1 MATIDHL
8 RNKIYDLKELKLQLE
23 RWRLKSKKIAFTN
36 GCFDIL
42 HLGHVDYLAKASDL
56 ADVLI
61 IGLNTD
67 ASTRR
72 LKGPHRPINDE
83 QQRAMLLAAM
93 TFVDGVVLFD
103 EETPYE
109 LINFIR
115 PDVLVKGADYSPEK
129 IVGYDI
135 VTKNGGMVTTI
146 EFLPGYS
153 TSAIE
158 AKIRAQR

>member
-8 RNKIYDLKELKLQLE
+8 RNKIYTLKELKLQLE
-23 RWRLKSKKIAFTN
+23 RWRLRSKKIAFTN

-146 EFLPGYS
+146 DFLPGYS

-158 AKIRAQR
+158 AKIRDQR

>member
-158 AKIRAQR
+158 AKIRAPR

>member
-8 RNKIYDLKELKLQLE
+8 RNKIYTLKELKLQLE
-23 RWRLKSKKIAFTN
+23 RWRLRSKKIAFTN

-72 LKGPHRPINDE
+72 LKGQHRPINDE

-146 EFLPGYS
+146 DFLPGYS

-158 AKIRAQR
+158 AKIRDQR